1 MSGAKLYCAFVLL
14 VLLSTLKSQFVT
26 AQQLENLGNV
36 KPFTINGNISNNLI
50 LASSNRYQQAD
61 QPFSNVLSGNVNA
74 TFYGISLPFSF
85 TLGNKQRSY
94 SQPFNQ
100 FGLSPSYKWIT
111 VHVGYRNVRFS
122 DFTLA
127 GRTFAGAGIELTPGK
142 FRFGL
147 VGGRFNQ
154 STSTNEYAP
163 TIDSM
168 PQYKQKGF
176 ALKLGVGSTK
186 TFVDLILMRI
196 QDDSLSLKKNANDYP
211 GRLPAQNLLS
221 GLNTKLTLS
230 KTLTFEGEGAVSI
243 FTSNMKAPLVDSSAG
258 SIARKVS
265 GIAVVN
271 QSTMLYK
278 AFRASLLYK
287 KKDFSTKLEF
297 RRIDPGYTS
306 LGAYYFSSDLQNI
319 TVSPSFSL
327 LKRKIMVRG
336 SLGLQRDN
344 LDKSKKATS
353 MRTIGSL
360 GVSFNPSQVFGLDAN
375 YSNYSTNQRAGKSPI
390 TDTTKVY
397 QATQTI
403 SVSPRL
409 MFMNTRHSQVILLMI
424 NRTNLNDNNPL
435 TQSLTENAATT
446 ANLNYIIS
454 ILATQISFT
463 GGLTY
468 LGMKNAMFENK
479 ARGLSAGVSKM
490 LAKGTLSVSWSNTLL
505 FTDYLQNKGKVF
517 TTALATNY
525 NLKTHH
531 QFRLNLYYTGNF
543 YPGGSTIKSFNEMKG
558 DIGYVF
564 TF

>member
-1 MSGAKLYCAFVLL
+1 MSGTKLYCGFVLF

-468 LGMKNAMFENK
+468 LGMNNAMFENK

-543 YPGGSTIKSFNEMKG
+543 YSGGSTIKSFNEMKG